1 MDPASHFDHLRWLLD
16 LEARAEAQRLAEAMA
31 RQAEGKSAASGY
43 VLTRLVVRDEAP
55 AFGGRTL
62 VKLQPRGAQPLP
74 WHRLNV
80 GTPVL
85 LVEEETPQA
94 QGVRGVV
101 SSRDSH
107 AIEVVLAQPPE
118 AVQPRPSWRLALA
131 SDEVARQRQVEA
143 LAAAQRAQRGRLAQ
157 LRDCLLGLR
166 PPRFSSRPLPDLLDP
181 SLNASQRQAVAH
193 ALAAE
198 DVALIHGPPGTG
210 KTTAVIELIR
220 QAVRRGEKVLACA
233 PSHLAVDNLL
243 ERLVATG
250 EKAIRLGHPV
260 RVLPALQSHTLD
272 LLVDAHPDLALARR
286 LLRQADQLRDRAAR
300 TTRTPP
306 PSGMRQ
312 QLRAEARQLVADAQ
326 RLEAQIAS
334 HLLDQA
340 DVVCATLTG
349 LDAQI
354 LGDRQFDR
362 LVIDEAA
369 QAIEPACWIGMVRA
383 ERVVLAGDPC
393 QLPPTILSPEA
404 AKAGLAISLMER
416 LAQTMPQALRQLTWQ
431 YRMHQQIMGFS
442 SAEFYGGSLLADQT
456 VREHL
461 LRDLPDVAD
470 LPPTARPLLFVD
482 TAGAGWE
489 EQREPDGE
497 SLLNP
502 SEAQWVLRYVRRLRQ
517 AGVRP
522 TDMAV
527 ITPYAAQV
535 RLLRQQTELADIEID
550 TVDGFQGR
558 EKEAVLVSL
567 VRSNASGE
575 IGFLADT
582 RRMNVALTR
591 ARRHLAIVGD
601 SATLCH
607 HEFYR
612 RLVEYAERAGAYE
625 TIWED
630 PENF

>member
-1 MDPASHFDHLRWLLD
+1 
-16 LEARAEAQRLAEAMA
+16 
-31 RQAEGKSAASGY
+31 
-43 VLTRLVVRDEAP
+43 V
-55 AFGGRTL
+55 TL
-62 VKLQPRGAQPLP
+62 QKRGDSPLP

-85 LVEEETPQA
+85 LVEEDVPQA
-94 QGVRGVV
+94 EGTRGVV
-101 SSRDSH
+101 SRCERH
-107 AIEVVLAQPPE
+107 ALEVVLSRPPE
-118 AVQPRPSWRLALA
+118 PQRERPTWRLALA
-131 SDEVARQRQVEA
+131 SDDVARQRQLES

-166 PPRFSSRPLPDLLDP
+166 PPRFSSRPMPAMLDP
-181 SLNASQRQAVAH
+181 SLDASQQAAVAH

-210 KTTAVIELIR
+210 KTTTVVALIR

-243 ERLVATG
+243 QRLVAAG

-260 RVLPALQSHTLD
+260 RVLPELQTHTLD
-272 LLVDAHPDLALARR
+272 LMVDAHPDLALARR
-286 LLRQADQLRDRAAR
+286 LLRQADQLRDRASR

-306 PSGMRQ
+306 ASGMRQ
-312 QLRAEARQLVADAQ
+312 QLRSEARQLIADAQ
-326 RLEAQIAS
+326 RLESQIAS

-349 LDAQI
+349 LDAQV
-354 LGDRQFDR
+354 LGERHFDL

-369 QAIEPACWIGMVRA
+369 QAIEPACWIGIVRTQ
-383 ERVVLAGDPC
+383 RVVLAGDPC
-393 QLPPTILSPEA
+393 QLPPTILSLEA
-404 AKAGLAISLMER
+404 ARGGLATSLMER
-416 LAQTMPQALRQLTWQ
+416 LAQAMPQASRQLTRQ
-431 YRMHQQIMGFS
+431 YRMHEQIMGFS
-442 SAEFYGGSLLADQT
+442 SAEFYGGTLLADQA
-456 VREHL
+456 VGAHL
-461 LRDLPDVAD
+461 LRDLAHVDD
-470 LPPTARPLLFVD
+470 TRETARPLVYVD

-489 EQREPDGE
+489 EQRELDGD

-502 SEAQWVLRYVRRLRQ
+502 FEAQWVVRYVRRLRQ
-517 AGVRP
+517 AGLRP
-522 TDMAV
+522 ADIAV
-527 ITPYAAQV
+527 IAPYAAQV
-535 RLLRQQTELADIEID
+535 RLLRQQPELADVEVD

-591 ARRHLAIVGD
+591 ARRHLAVLGD

-612 RLVEYAERAGAYE
+612 RLIEYAERRGAYE

-630 PENF
+630 QENF